1 MRIGICRSV
10 DNAAVVKA
18 AGFEYIEEGVQRLL
32 VPESPDEEYAP
43 KRDAASGCGL
53 PVEAACGLLPGNLK
67 CVGPEVD
74 TERFR
79 KYIDAALARASEVGI
94 TRIVFGSGGARK
106 VPDGFA
112 KDEAADQFVERL
124 GEMAPVAEK
133 AGVTVVVEPLNS
145 TECNFINSL
154 AEGAELVRRAD
165 HPNIRLL
172 ADIYHMLMDGE
183 GPEAI
188 TAHADIIA
196 HCHVAEKEGRRAP
209 GTAPEDLRPYLR
221 ALVDAGYNG
230 GISVECRWEDLAA
243 EAEGAVKALR
253 AQIAEVGG

>member
-1 MRIGICRSV
+1 MRIGICRSIE
-10 DNAAVVKA
+10 NAAIAKA
-18 AGFEYIEEGVQRLL
+18 AGFDYIEEGVKRLL

-43 KRDAASGCGL
+43 KRDAARECGL

-74 TERFR
+74 TERFTN
-79 KYIDAALARASEVGI
+79 YIEATLARAAEVGI

-112 KDEAADQFVERL
+112 RDEAADQFVERL
-124 GEMAPVAEK
+124 CEMAPIAERT
-133 AGVTVVVEPLNS
+133 GVTVVVEPLNS

-154 AEGAELVRRAD
+154 AEGAALVRRAD

-183 GPEAI
+183 GPEEI
-188 TAHADIIA
+188 TAHAALIA
-196 HCHVAEKEGRRAP
+196 HSHVAEHKGRRPP

-221 ALVDAGYNG
+221 ALVDAGYKG
-230 GISVECRWEDLAA
+230 GISVECRWDDLAA
-243 EAEGAVKALR
+243 EAEGAVASLR
-253 AQIAEVGG
+253 GQLADVGG